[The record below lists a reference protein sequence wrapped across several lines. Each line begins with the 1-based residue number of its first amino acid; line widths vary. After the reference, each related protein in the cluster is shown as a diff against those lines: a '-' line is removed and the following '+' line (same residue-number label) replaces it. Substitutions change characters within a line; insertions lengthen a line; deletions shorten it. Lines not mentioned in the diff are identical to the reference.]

1 MNRLDSM
8 RSPSDTVRDTHT
20 QSVEAARRDR
30 LARRIGIVI
39 TGVFVAAG
47 LLGLL
52 GYRQSSA
59 SATAP
64 PFTLTVSYPSISRG
78 GLPSNWQLRLT
89 RTDGEALPPS
99 IEIRSSAAF
108 FDDFD
113 ENGLDPD
120 PASTWV
126 DADELVWTFEPPLGA
141 RSLTVSFDA
150 RLQPNAR
157 GWRDGSSTVVIE
169 GLRPLTVDYR
179 IWELP

>member
-20 QSVEAARRDR
+20 QSVEAARRGR

-64 PFTLTVSYPSISRG
+64 LHPDRLVPVDLRG

-113 ENGLDPD
+113 EDGLDPD
-120 PASTWV
+120 PPRRGSTPTNWCGPSNRRWV
-126 DADELVWTFEPPLGA
+126 
-141 RSLTVSFDA
+141 
-150 RLQPNAR
+150 
-157 GWRDGSSTVVIE
+157 RD
-169 GLRPLTVDYR
+169 R
-179 IWELP
+179 